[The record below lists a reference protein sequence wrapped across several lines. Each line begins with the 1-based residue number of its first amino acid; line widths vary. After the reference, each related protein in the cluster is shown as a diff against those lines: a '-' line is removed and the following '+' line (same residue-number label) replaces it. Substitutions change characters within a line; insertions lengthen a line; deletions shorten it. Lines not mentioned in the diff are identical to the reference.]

1 MKPLRAI
8 VFSAALFGAAG
19 MACGQLIH
27 LSADGVIA
35 SKHWGYNWGAGSEPG
50 DPFHVDIFFGR
61 PGATNRWALRAGE
74 LKLSGKFTELTTWE
88 NRHLNLLFQNDT
100 TEYAF
105 VFAVS
110 FAEAWSGRIP
120 HVPLPP
126 LADAPS
132 VFLDY
137 FSKRELPDV
146 EPGQVTVHGVAQG
159 AFEGRVTQ
167 VGGVTEPGFS
177 AVPEPAAYAWAGV
190 GALTAVSVFRRR
202 GRRMAPS
209 SPALAAS
216 RQV

>member
-1 MKPLRAI
+1 MKPLRAV
-8 VFSAALFGAAG
+8 VFSAVLFGAAG

-50 DPFHVDIFFGR
+50 DSFHLDVFFGR
-61 PGATNRWALRAGE
+61 PGTTNRWALRAGE

-105 VFAVS
+105 VFAAS

-120 HVPLPP
+120 QPPLPP
-126 LADAPS
+126 LADGPS

-137 FSKRELPDV
+137 FSKRDLPGV
-146 EPGQVTVHGVAQG
+146 KPGEVIVDGVGQG
-159 AFEGRVTQ
+159 AFEGLVTQ
-167 VGGVTEPGFS
+167 VGAVTQPGFS
-177 AVPEPAAYAWAGV
+177 PVPEPAGYAWAGV
-190 GALTAVSVFRRR
+190 GLLTAVSVFRKRWRR
-202 GRRMAPS
+202 IARS
-209 SPALAAS
+209 SPEVAAS
-216 RQV
+216 RRV